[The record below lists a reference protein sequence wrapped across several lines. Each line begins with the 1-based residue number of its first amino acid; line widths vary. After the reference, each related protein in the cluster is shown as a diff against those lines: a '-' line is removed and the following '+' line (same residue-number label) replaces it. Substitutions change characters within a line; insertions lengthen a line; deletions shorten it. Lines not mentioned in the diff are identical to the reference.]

1 MANSTATI
9 EVEIL
14 LKDLDD
20 GDDMRTTIFEQI
32 EQWMDENLEGEEGVH
47 YWNDC
52 IYNAN
57 YQSLKLKEEYS
68 GCVYFDVTFPYE
80 YDLTITNPSQIK
92 ENEVE

>member
-14 LKDLDD
+14 LKDLDG
-20 GDDMRTTIFEQI
+20 GDDMRTIIFEQI

-52 IYNAN
+52 IYNTN

-68 GCVYFDVTFPYE
+68 GCVYFGVTFPYK
-80 YDLTITNPSQIK
+80 YDIEPKQARKVKCNRQ
-92 ENEVE
+92 

>member
-14 LKDLDD
+14 LKDLEG
-20 GDDMRTTIFEQI
+20 GDDMSMIIFEQI
-32 EQWMDENLEGEEGVH
+32 EQWMAENLEGEEGVH

-52 IYNAN
+52 IYNTN

-80 YDLTITNPSQIK
+80 YDIEPKQTR
-92 ENEVE
+92 EVKCNRQ